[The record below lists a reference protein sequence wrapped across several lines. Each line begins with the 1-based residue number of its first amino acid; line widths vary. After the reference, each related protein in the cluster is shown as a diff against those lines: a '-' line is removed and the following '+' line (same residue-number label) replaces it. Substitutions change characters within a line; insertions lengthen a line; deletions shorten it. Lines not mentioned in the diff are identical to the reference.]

1 MIRKYFVLLSAL
13 FLFFALKLPAQSGA
27 GLVYI
32 SGGSLPWAARPAG
45 AEEEN
50 MNTEKSGW
58 RSERSP
64 RRACYAFLA

>member
-32 SGGSLPWAARPAG
+32 SGGSFTLGSPAG
-45 AEEEN
+45 G
-50 MNTEKSGW
+50 S
-58 RSERSP
+58 
-64 RRACYAFLA
+64 